1 MGASVPVTYRN
12 ILLGRI
18 TMGVHNSAAL
28 EDWKKFVSEQDNT
41 TPRGGDQLDNV
52 RSKPVTGGVAIGK
65 QDEFVL

>member
-1 MGASVPVTYRN
+1 
-12 ILLGRI
+12 
-18 TMGVHNSAAL
+18 MGVHNSAAL